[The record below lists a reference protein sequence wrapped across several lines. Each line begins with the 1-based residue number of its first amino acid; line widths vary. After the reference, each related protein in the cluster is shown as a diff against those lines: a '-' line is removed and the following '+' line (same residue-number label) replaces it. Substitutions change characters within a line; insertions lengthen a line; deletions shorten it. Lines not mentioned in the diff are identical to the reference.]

1 MSFEEILGELV
12 EGFAPDLPFVVA
24 GVGVE
29 LYLNAGILHLLYD
42 IAGVFYAGILLAA
55 AQEEYVKL
63 LVEVVGVGKYAW
75 AFCL

>member
-1 MSFEEILGELV
+1 M

-29 LYLNAGILHLLYD
+29 LDVHASVTHFLDYV
-42 IAGVFYAGILLAA
+42 AGVLYAGILLAA

-63 LVEVVGVGKYAW
+63 LVEVLGVGEDTGALCFKIKV
-75 AFCL
+75 

>member
-1 MSFEEILGELV
+1 M

-29 LYLNAGILHLLYD
+29 FYFYSGFLHFFD
-42 IAGVFYAGILLAA
+42 DVAGVVDAGILLAA

-63 LVEVVGVGKYAW
+63 FVEVVGVGEDAG
-75 AFCL
+75 ALCL

>member
-29 LYLNAGILHLLYD
+29 FYFY
-42 IAGVFYAGILLAA
+42 AGVLHYLDNVAGVVDAGILLAA